1 MNKKLNIETLT
12 KESERVFH
20 GKEKERGRSFENPEI
35 QGKERWRL
43 TMKGVFGFRAFF
55 KAHVFIRKL
64 SVQKTLPKNF
74 KTQKMGT
81 TFKRRN
87 WV

>member
-1 MNKKLNIETLT
+1 MVRAMHARITSSMVRAREFKNKKLNIETLT

-43 TMKGVFGFRAFF
+43 TKKGILGFRAFVKDKGSYP
-55 KAHVFIRKL
+55 KA
-64 SVQKTLPKNF
+64 
-74 KTQKMGT
+74 
-81 TFKRRN
+81 
-87 WV
+87 